1 MSLAD
6 LARQDLRL
14 ILQGG
19 EPVTMTA
26 PNGFSAPMLAEL
38 QDIAQTIDPQTK
50 LPVET
55 RMATATVGIPEL
67 QAAGFATLPVG
78 VTSSTAKPWRVRVGT
93 YDYKVTAAHPD
104 RSLGVIVLH
113 LEHYKVAA

>member
-6 LARQDLRL
+6 IARADLRL
-14 ILQGG
+14 ILTGG
-19 EPVTMTA
+19 EAVTVTA
-26 PNGFSAPMLAEL
+26 PTGFSASMLAEL

-67 QAAGFATLPVG
+67 QTAGFTTLPGAVA
-78 VTSSTAKPWRVRVGT
+78 SSAAKPWRVRVGT
-93 YDYKVTAAHPD
+93 YDYKVAAAHPD
-104 RSLGVIVLH
+104 RALGVIVLH
-113 LEHYKVAA
+113 LEHYRVT